1 MSGSPR
7 DDLFNKK
14 QAPKTMEVV
23 VVHSET
29 VSCSNDHPKVFYKI
43 KNNIA
48 VCEYCSRRFIYV
60 DRT

>member
-7 DDLFNKK
+7 SDLFNKK
-14 QAPKTMEVV
+14 PAPKLNEEF
-23 VVHSET
+23 VVHSQT

-43 KNNIA
+43 KNNEA

-60 DRT
+60 NRT

>member
-7 DDLFNKK
+7 SDLFDKK
-14 QAPKTMEVV
+14 LAPDLNEEFL
-23 VVHSET
+23 VHSKT

-43 KNNIA
+43 KNNEA

-60 DRT
+60 NRT